1 MASPFKDLQE
11 AVHDIKKT
19 VLDDGEQFIPD
30 KHTIWLTQQQ
40 WDAVIVDPYL
50 LTLPTAA
57 IDDLVANKIL
67 GVNVRVR
74 P

>member
-11 AVHDIKKT
+11 AVYDIKKT
-19 VLDDGEQFIPD
+19 VEMDGEQFIPD
-30 KHTIWLTQQQ
+30 NHTIWLTQSQ